1 MKITIL
7 KSVFL
12 TLACLVGLS
21 CSGSH
26 KVNPNSNATLTAD
39 YYGVR
44 EHTSGGGY
52 DDPIEAERL
61 LLGESRPITII
72 FAAPW
77 SRHCKVLSEEIARMR
92 MHHKVWFLDTSH
104 SITSML
110 MVFTDAGEDIPT
122 LVHLDNRFNKIVLK
136 DIISIIEFVEKQKNE
151 PTGAEIY
158 E

>member
-1 MKITIL
+1 ML
-7 KSVFL
+7 L
-12 TLACLVGLS
+12 CLGIS

-26 KVNPNSNATLTAD
+26 QTNPNTTLATD
-39 YYGVR
+39 YYGIR
-44 EHTSGGGY
+44 ESTSGGGY
-52 DDPIEAERL
+52 DDPLEAERL

-151 PTGAEIY
+151 PTGEEIY